1 MEQRLLLPVLL
12 LLLVNFQ
19 PTVNREQQQDDTQFV
34 QKLIDQATPGDTVQL
49 PAERTYHLRTI
60 YLKDGVSLKGNGI
73 IKQLPPY
80 VAEDFT
86 LAKQYSDYP
95 LFYGH
100 RVRGVDIRFQE
111 AHTYGEA
118 VFLDS
123 CQDITIQQAR
133 AIGDSTKL
141 RSFAGVYIHHSH
153 RIEIDRLEVSGYGAK
168 RQSPDYYQRGTGIRV
183 QTCRQIRIR
192 NSHIH
197 RNAENGIFLHSC
209 KNVDIRR
216 NDIHGNGMSGIQVA
230 FGSLGVER
238 NYRITGN
245 NLVGNAADA
254 IDINNPE
261 TSKTVDIRAYIAE
274 NTSSGNGWVKGTPT
288 RDGSGIAT
296 LVGVKQVTVKGNRSQ
311 YSNRPAV
318 YIRGCDSVNVID
330 NKSDN
335 FAEIVGKQGQIRLA
349 KNTFPGLRLL
359 RNLQAEKLQLDSNQ
373 IGYLAL
379 HNDIQVDSL
388 VFIAN
393 KLNGNLNFH
402 LEGSLIF
409 KDNLLSSRSPHGAIS
424 LHKVNRAILSGNQ
437 ISADT
442 AVNALTVHSEASN
455 VVIEAN
461 NILSKAACIRDE
473 GSPQLKVVKNTFA
486 SNAGH
491 HSTPAFISSNPKELL
506 LKDNIYPQQGGAKA
520 VRQIVIEQAGTM
532 TMDSVSSTFL

>member
-1 MEQRLLLPVLL
+1 MLL
-12 LLLVNFQ
+12 LLLVNFRSA
-19 PTVNREQQQDDTQFV
+19 VNREQQQDDTQFV
-34 QKLIDQATPGDTVQL
+34 QKLINQAAPGDTVHL
-49 PAERTYHLRTI
+49 PAGHTYHLRTI

-73 IKQLPPY
+73 IKQLPPD
-80 VAEDFT
+80 VEEDFT
-86 LAKQYSDYP
+86 FAKQYSDYP

-100 RVRGVDIRFQE
+100 RIRNLNIRFQE

-118 VFLDS
+118 IYLDS
-123 CQDITIQQAR
+123 CRDITIQQTR
-133 AIGDSTKL
+133 TIGDSTKL
-141 RSFAGVYIHHSH
+141 RSFAGIYIRHS
-153 RIEIDRLEVSGYGAK
+153 RNIEMDRLEVSGYGVK
-168 RQSPDYYQRGTGIRV
+168 RQSADYYQRGTGIRV
-183 QTCRQIRIR
+183 QTCQQIRIQ

-216 NDIHGNGMSGIQVA
+216 NDIHRNGMSGIQVA

-261 TSKTVDIRAYIAE
+261 TSKTVDIRAYIAG
-274 NTSSGNGWVKGTPT
+274 NTSSGNGWVNGTST

-296 LVGVKQVTVKGNRSQ
+296 LVGVKQVTIKGNRSEH
-311 YSNRPAV
+311 SNRPAV

-335 FAEIVGKQGQIRLA
+335 FVEVVGKQGQIRLA
-349 KNTFPGLRLL
+349 KNTFIGLRVL
-359 RNLQAEKLQLDSNQ
+359 RDLRAEKLQLDSNQ

-388 VFIAN
+388 LFIAN
-393 KLNGNLNFH
+393 KLKGNINFH
-402 LEGSLIF
+402 LDGRLIF
-409 KDNLLSSRSPHGAIS
+409 KDNLLSSKSPHGAIS
-424 LHKVNRAILSGNQ
+424 LYKASSAILSGNQ

-442 AVNALTVHSEASN
+442 AVNALTVHGEASN
-455 VVIEAN
+455 VVIEGN

-491 HSTPAFISSNPKELL
+491 YSSPAFISSNPKELL
-506 LKDNIYPQQGGAKA
+506 LKDNIYPQQDGAEA
-520 VRQIVIEQAGTM
+520 ARQVVIERAGSV
-532 TMDSVSSTFL
+532 TMDSVSRAFM